1 MNWKISE
8 VKGRGKATLKAGYW
22 KCVLVAFIMTL
33 VSGGISSCSGNMSSF
48 SNMNN
53 STSGSIE
60 SDDSLTMDDI
70 VSGNIDADDPEELNR
85 VAEQLAN
92 ELVDSPYLGTIIG
105 VAIGVIVIALIIS
118 LAISYFL
125 IMPLTVGSMKFY
137 KEASEHREYDIGR
150 LGYSFSGHYMNI
162 VKITFLMSF
171 KIFLWSLLFIIPGII
186 KSYEYRLIPLILT
199 DDPTISSADAFRRT
213 KEMMTGNKWHTFLL
227 DLSFFGWILLAI
239 CTCGIVGIFY
249 VFPYIYCT
257 EAELYLTLRGL
268 VYGQPAGDQHFA
280 DPVPVNTNTSYDNA
294 PYVSSVENEMP
305 ASDTTGYGSDTP
317 AFGDDRNRMGGGDK
331 PFNTPY

>member
-1 MNWKISE
+1 
-8 VKGRGKATLKAGYW
+8 
-22 KCVLVAFIMTL
+22 
-33 VSGGISSCSGNMSSF
+33 
-48 SNMNN
+48 
-53 STSGSIE
+53 
-60 SDDSLTMDDI
+60 
-70 VSGNIDADDPEELNR
+70 
-85 VAEQLAN
+85 
-92 ELVDSPYLGTIIG
+92 
-105 VAIGVIVIALIIS
+105 
-118 LAISYFL
+118 
-125 IMPLTVGSMKFY
+125 
-137 KEASEHREYDIGR
+137 
-150 LGYSFSGHYMNI
+150 MNI

-239 CTCGIVGIFY
+239 CTCGIVGILY

-280 DPVPVNTNTSYDNA
+280 DRVPVNTNTSYDNA

-305 ASDTTGYGSDTP
+305 ASDMTGYGSDTP
-317 AFGDDRNRMGGGDK
+317 AFGDDRNRTGGGDK